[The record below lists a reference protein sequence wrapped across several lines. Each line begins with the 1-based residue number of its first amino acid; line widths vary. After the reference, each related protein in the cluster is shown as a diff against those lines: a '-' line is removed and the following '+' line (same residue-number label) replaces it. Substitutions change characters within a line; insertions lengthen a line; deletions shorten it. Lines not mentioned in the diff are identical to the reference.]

1 MKIATHKIGNGHPT
15 FIIAEVAQAHEGSL
29 GQAKSFVDAIAKAG
43 AHAVKFQTHIAAE
56 ESTRDEAFRIA
67 MSGQDDTRYDYW
79 RRMEFTPDQW
89 ADLAAHTHD
98 CGLVFLSSAFS
109 VAAVALLEELNVPA
123 WKVGSG
129 EVFNNSILDAMTA
142 TGKPV
147 LISTGMSSY
156 DDIARAHGRVVERG
170 CEPALFQCTS
180 RYPTVLEEVGLNV
193 IGDLRERFGCPVG
206 LSDHSATVYPALAA
220 MAQGLDLLE
229 VHVTFDRALYGPD
242 AKASVTFAELAHIS
256 AANTAFRTMS
266 AHPVDKDAIAIE
278 LRDMRA
284 LFSKSLAPAREIK
297 KGEVLTSDL
306 VTTKKPGTGIAP
318 DKLDDVLG
326 RRVNRNVA
334 VDRLLRWEDLDV

>member
-1 MKIATHKIGNGHPT
+1 MKIGNHQIGETQET

-29 GQAKSFVDAIAKAG
+29 GLAKSFVSAIADTG

-67 MSGQDDTRYDYW
+67 MSGQDATRYDYW
-79 RRMEFTPDQW
+79 HRMEFTPDQW
-89 ADLAAHTHD
+89 ADLASYTRD

-109 VAAVALLEELNVPA
+109 VAAVELLEKLDVPA

-129 EVFNNSILDAMTA
+129 EVFNNSILDAMTS

-147 LISTGMSSY
+147 LISTGMSSR
-156 DDIARAHGRVVERG
+156 DDIARAHDRVVARG

-180 RYPTVLEEVGLNV
+180 RYPTALDQVGLNM
-193 IGDLRERFGCPVG
+193 IDELRDRFGCKVG

-229 VHVTFDRALYGPD
+229 VHVVFDRSMYGPD
-242 AKASVTFAELAHIS
+242 AKASLTFDELTHVA
-256 AANTAFRTMS
+256 AANTAFKTMRD
-266 AHPVDKDAIAIE
+266 HPVDKDAVADE

-284 LFSKSLAPAREIK
+284 LFSKSLAPVRDIK
-297 KGEVLTSDL
+297 AGETLTAEL
-306 VTTKKPGTGIAP
+306 LTTKKPGTGIAP
-318 DKLDDVLG
+318 DNINDVLG
-326 RRVNRNVA
+326 RRVNCDVA
-334 VDRLLRWEDLDV
+334 IDQLLRWEDLDA